1 MLHTTRAVVLRT
13 FRHGDNST
21 VLRAFTEAFGTRSY
35 MVRSGKRGTAAPALL
50 QPLGRVELVVTEHH
64 SREVQ
69 QVREARIVAPYV
81 GIPGD
86 PRRSMLLLFAQEV
99 FYRTLREGAPDP
111 TLFRFVMQTLEAIDT
126 SPALG
131 PLPVELLL
139 GLALHLGFLPQAPQ
153 PGEDRFD
160 LREGCFFRGEA
171 DHAFCLDPV
180 ATAPLIRLLGATGSA
195 RQLTAPERRTTVEQL
210 LLFFR
215 FHVDGFGELR
225 SPEVLHEL
233 LR

>member
-13 FRHGDNST
+13 FRHGDNAT
-21 VLRAFTEAFGTRSY
+21 VLKAYTEAFGTRAY
-35 MVRSGKRGTAAPALL
+35 MVRSGRRGAAAPALL

-64 SREVQ
+64 AREVQ
-69 QVREARIVAPYV
+69 QVREARIAEPFV
-81 GIPGD
+81 GIAAD
-86 PRRSMLLLFAQEV
+86 PRRGMLLLFAQEV
-99 FYRTLREGAPDP
+99 FYRTLREGASDP
-111 TLFRFVMQTLEAIDT
+111 ALFRFVLQTLEAIDT

-131 PLPVELLL
+131 LIPVDLLL
-139 GLALHLGFLPQAPQ
+139 GLALHLGFLPGPPQ

-160 LREGCFFRGEA
+160 LQEGCFFRGEA
-171 DHAFCLDPV
+171 YHSFCLDPE
-180 ATAPLIRLLGATGSA
+180 ATAPLIRLLGSTGSA
-195 RQLTAPERRTTVEQL
+195 RQLTAMERKTTVEHL

-215 FHVDGFGELR
+215 FHVEGFGELR